1 MISTNGDAQR
11 QGDEVYYKTLW
22 NVIRTTLGL
31 VDLRDNPWF
40 HEFGL
45 VSILEGRRS
54 RLFIGVALFILG
66 FEPKYVPHFH
76 HGSITESLPPA
87 FYLKFYARGRLLV
100 FGRESVYTRRCPE
113 RIS

>member
-1 MISTNGDAQR
+1 MIPHAFDKRDAQR

-45 VSILEGRRS
+45 VSILEGRGS
-54 RLFIGVALFILG
+54 RLFIGATLHLRFRTPSTFPTFII
-66 FEPKYVPHFH
+66 VP
-76 HGSITESLPPA
+76 
-87 FYLKFYARGRLLV
+87 
-100 FGRESVYTRRCPE
+100 
-113 RIS
+113 